1 MQGPIGSRAASRWQS
16 TVFFTPFN
24 DTVQRQSPYGLLEL
38 SAELGPQHFTVSP
51 YARNLTNQGYITGS
65 SGSPPPAIGGRPAEP
80 REWGLRLAVRFA
92 TKQH

>member
-1 MQGPIGSRAASRWQS
+1 
-16 TVFFTPFN
+16 V
-24 DTVQRQSPYGLLEL
+24 
-38 SAELGPQHFTVSP
+38 
-51 YARNLTNQGYITGS
+51 RNLTNQGYITGS